1 MVKRLTL
8 LIIVIAICRL
18 SYIRLSVHL
27 RRVFLGKSL
36 FCLATDS
43 AIETSDAGAYGAFH
57 VRSLLSGGVV

>member
-8 LIIVIAICRL
+8 LIIAIAICRL

-43 AIETSDAGAYGAFH
+43 AIKPRTLARTGLFH